1 MELIQRPLKQQR
13 TNVPRV
19 WKSGKKKV
27 VDEKNL
33 DEFETMWRIK
43 QQDLAAKEKLS
54 KMNMLQSLLGKKE
67 PLADYEESLKKK
79 LINDLF

>member
-1 MELIQRPLKQQR
+1 
-13 TNVPRV
+13 
-19 WKSGKKKV
+19 
-27 VDEKNL
+27 
-33 DEFETMWRIK
+33 MWTIK

-54 KMNMLQSLLGKKE
+54 KMNMLQSLLGKNE